1 MKRAIAKTTTNNQIN
16 PAKKLLR
23 RATAARVLDTSVTM
37 MKRLEAMGRVRP
49 IRLGGRDVFYAAS
62 EIEALARGE

>member
-1 MKRAIAKTTTNNQIN
+1 MKRARTTNNHIN

-23 RATAARVLDTSVTM
+23 RATAARMLDTSVTM

-49 IRLGGRDVFYAAS
+49 IRLGGRDVFYATS
-62 EIEALARGE
+62 EIDALARGE